1 LRIRNEQAA
10 TTRFFSFTDK
20 TGAHQRTSLFRVA
33 QKNFDGDSRVAN
45 ATASLLATM
54 HDHHTNNELEMIL
67 SS

>member
-20 TGAHQRTSLFRVA
+20 TSAHRRTSLFRVA
-33 QKNFDGDSRVAN
+33 QKNLDADSRVAN
-45 ATASLLATM
+45 ATASLLATR

-67 SS
+67 SN

>member
-1 LRIRNEQAA
+1 MRNEQAA
-10 TTRFFSFTDK
+10 TTRFFCFTGK
-20 TGAHQRTSLFRVA
+20 TSPHRRTSLFRVV
-33 QKNFDGDSRVAN
+33 QKKFDGDSLVAN